1 MTMSRLPISLALL
14 SLAASPALAQGEAA
28 LKNAFMGRQV
38 AIRVDMPA
46 SHKGVDLRFD
56 RDVPFDLKENGDRIR
71 EHDAALQAGDVIQV
85 TYIKVKGDL
94 IEFHLGGGGFNW
106 FSDTT
111 TKSTTTSGKTVRET
125 DLEKEIRNETDRD
138 RKRRL
143 ERDLEDLRRDRQARD
158 ERANRDVEEY
168 NQRARERDM
177 QRALKSGSRFN
188 LRFKKNV
195 PSDALTPEGFERY
208 LDPWVDFSGRSTR
221 RAAAPS
227 SSSASS
233 SHSAS
238 STSINRTPQNRDWKK
253 GTPRREMEDALGR
266 PRRERSCP
274 GDSALD
280 CKIATFDDGGDE
292 IEATFVEG
300 VLVRFSTTRRR

>member
-1 MTMSRLPISLALL
+1 MNMSRLPVSLALL
-14 SLAASPALAQGEAA
+14 SLAAGPAFAQGEAA

-38 AIRVDMPA
+38 TLRVDMPA

-56 RDVPFDLKENGDRIR
+56 REVPFDLKENSDRIR
-71 EHDAALQAGDVIQV
+71 EHDAALRAGDVIQV

-111 TKSTTTSGKTVRET
+111 TKSKSYSSKTVRET
-125 DLEKEIRNETDRD
+125 DLEKEIKYETDRD

-143 ERDLEDLRRDRQARD
+143 ERDLDAERRDREARD
-158 ERANRDVEEY
+158 ERNNRDIEDY
-168 NQRARERDM
+168 NAKARERDLD
-177 QRALKSGSRFN
+177 RALKSGSRFN

-208 LDPWVDFSGRSTR
+208 LDPWVDFSGRSNR
-221 RAAAPS
+221 RAASPS

-233 SHSAS
+233 SRPS
-238 STSINRTPQNRDWKK
+238 SSSISRAPQNRDWKK

-280 CKIATFDDGGDE
+280 CKIATFEDGGDE

-300 VLVRFSTTRRR
+300 VLVRYSTVRK

>member
-1 MTMSRLPISLALL
+1 MTRLSASLALL
-14 SLAASPALAQGEAA
+14 SLAASPALAQSEAA
-28 LKNAFMGRQV
+28 LKDAFMGRQV
-38 AIRVDMPA
+38 TLRVDMPA

-56 RDVPFDLKENGDRIR
+56 RAVPFDLKENSDRIR
-71 EHDAALQAGDVIQV
+71 EHDAALQQGDVIQV

-106 FSDTT
+106 FSDST
-111 TKSTTTSGKTVRET
+111 TKSAPTSSKTAREY
-125 DLEKEIRNETDRD
+125 DLEKEIKNETDRD

-143 ERDLEDLRRDRQARD
+143 QNELDDLRRERESRNDR
-158 ERANRDVEEY
+158 ERRDVEDY
-168 NQRARERDM
+168 NRRAHDRDM
-177 QRALKSGSRFN
+177 ERALKSGSRFN

-195 PSDALTPEGFERY
+195 PADALTPEGFERY
-208 LDPWVDFSGRSTR
+208 LDPWVDFSGRSGR
-221 RAAAPS
+221 RSASA

-233 SHSAS
+233 SSAS
-238 STSINRTPQNRDWKK
+238 ASRAPLNRDWRK
-253 GTPRREMEDALGR
+253 GTPRRDMEDALGR
-266 PRRERSCP
+266 ARRERSCP

-280 CKIATFDDGGDE
+280 CKVLTFDDGGDE

>member
-1 MTMSRLPISLALL
+1 MSRFPLSLALL
-14 SLAASPALAQGEAA
+14 SLAAGPAFAQGEDA
-28 LKNAFMGRQV
+28 LKNAFMGRSV
-38 AIRVDMPA
+38 TLRVDMPA

-56 RDVPFDLKENGDRIR
+56 RGVPFDLKENSDRIR

-106 FSDTT
+106 FSDST
-111 TKSTTTSGKTVRET
+111 TKSAPTASKTSREY
-125 DLEKEIRNETDRD
+125 DLEKDIRNETDRD

-143 ERDLEDLRRDRQARD
+143 QNELDDLRRERESRNDR
-158 ERANRDVEEY
+158 ERRDVEDY
-168 NQRARERDM
+168 NRRAHDRDM
-177 QRALKSGSRFN
+177 ERALKSGSRFN

-195 PSDALTPEGFERY
+195 PADALTPEGFERY
-208 LDPWVDFSGRSTR
+208 LDPWVDFSGRGGR
-221 RAAAPS
+221 RSA

-233 SHSAS
+233 NSSSS
-238 STSINRTPQNRDWKK
+238 STSISRAPQNRDWRK

-266 PRRERSCP
+266 ARRERTCP
-274 GDSALD
+274 GDNALD

-300 VLVRFSTTRRR
+300 VLVRFSTTRKR

>member
-1 MTMSRLPISLALL
+1 MSRLPISFALL
-14 SLAASPALAQGEAA
+14 SLAASPGFAQGETA

-38 AIRVDMPA
+38 SIRVDMPA
-46 SHKGVDLRFD
+46 SHKGIDLRFD
-56 RDVPFDLKENGDRIR
+56 REVPFDIKENSDRIR
-71 EHDAALQAGDVIQV
+71 EHDAALQAGDVIPV

-106 FSDTT
+106 FTDST
-111 TKSTTTSGKTVRET
+111 TKSAPTSSKTAREY
-125 DLEKEIRNETDRD
+125 DLEKEIKNETDRD

-143 ERDLEDLRRDRQARD
+143 QNELDDLRRERESRNDR
-158 ERANRDVEEY
+158 ERRDVEDY
-168 NQRARERDM
+168 NRRAHDRDM
-177 QRALKSGSRFN
+177 ERALRSGSRFN

-195 PSDALTPEGFERY
+195 PADALTPEGFERY
-208 LDPWVDFSGRSTR
+208 LDPWVDFSGRGGR
-221 RAAAPS
+221 RSASPS
-227 SSSASS
+227 SASSASS
-233 SHSAS
+233 SSAA
-238 STSINRTPQNRDWKK
+238 SISRAPQNRDWRK

-280 CKIATFDDGGDE
+280 CRIATFDDAGDE

>member
-1 MTMSRLPISLALL
+1 MSRFPISLALL
-14 SLAASPALAQGEAA
+14 SLAASPALAQNETA

-56 RDVPFDLKENGDRIR
+56 REVPFDLKENGDRIR

-106 FSDTT
+106 FTETT
-111 TKSTTTSGKTVRET
+111 TKSGTYSSKTVRET

-143 ERDLEDLRRDRQARD
+143 ERDLDDLRRDREARD
-158 ERANRDVEEY
+158 ARANRDVEDF

-177 QRALKSGSRFN
+177 ERALKSGSRFN

-195 PSDALTPEGFERY
+195 PADALTPEGFERY

-221 RAAAPS
+221 RAASPS
-227 SSSASS
+227 SGSSASS
-233 SHSAS
+233 SSRPS
-238 STSINRTPQNRDWKK
+238 SSSSISRAPQNRDWRK

-300 VLVRFSTTRRR
+300 VLVRYSTVRK